1 MAQMKEYQKICRPM
15 EIKPKKNLNV
25 SLIDSLE
32 CFEILKVNK
41 DTHLVDVRTK
51 PEWLFVGVPDLS
63 TINKNAIFV
72 SWQDFPLMNKN
83 SNFEKEI
90 ANAGL
95 KKNDRLYFICRSG
108 KRSFEAAKHMI
119 KKGYTYCYNITDGFE
134 GDKNFRNRRSTIN
147 GWKFN
152 RLPWKQ

>member
-1 MAQMKEYQKICRPM
+1 MKIN
-15 EIKPKKNLNV
+15 KN
-25 SLIDSLE
+25 
-32 CFEILKVNK
+32 
-41 DTHLVDVRTK
+41 THLVDVRTK

-108 KRSFEAAKHMI
+108 TTF
-119 KKGYTYCYNITDGFE
+119 
-134 GDKNFRNRRSTIN
+134 
-147 GWKFN
+147 
-152 RLPWKQ
+152 L